1 MMPTLLPPVDTD
13 DKTLKGHHVLVWL
26 LGFFG
31 LIFVVNGVFLW
42 AALSSF
48 PGEDVRHSYLQG
60 LEYNKT
66 IASLKYQE
74 DMSWKAELGLV
85 AVTDGDV
92 LVARILDA
100 DGLALPSRNVTAELR
115 RAATQDSDIIVEMLP
130 VGSGE
135 YRADLPVLT
144 KGAWHI
150 DLNAEIA
157 DGSSGTGFKA
167 SKVIMVK

>member
-1 MMPTLLPPVDTD
+1 MPTMSPTLEPDG
-13 DKTLKGHHVLVWL
+13 KTLKGHHVLFWMM
-26 LGFFG
+26 GFFG
-31 LIFVVNGVFLW
+31 LMFIVNGVFLW

-60 LEYNKT
+60 LQFNQT
-66 IASLKYQE
+66 IASLKHQE
-74 DMSWKAELGLV
+74 DMAWKAELGLIV
-85 AVTDGDV
+85 ESDGDV

-115 RAATQDSDIIVEMLP
+115 RAATQDSDIILEMLP

-135 YRADLPVLT
+135 YQAVLPVLS
-144 KGAWHI
+144 KGAWHVA
-150 DLNAEIA
+150 LNAEIS
-157 DGSSGTGFKA
+157 DGGSGTGFKA

>member
-1 MMPTLLPPVDTD
+1 MMPTLSPPLETD
-13 DKTLKGHHVLVWL
+13 EKVLKGHHVLFWL
-26 LGFFG
+26 IGFFG
-31 LIFVVNGVFLW
+31 LMFIVNGVFLW

-60 LEYNKT
+60 LHFNQT
-66 IASLKYQE
+66 IASLKHQE
-74 DMSWKAELGLV
+74 GMAWKAELGLIEEP
-85 AVTDGDV
+85 DGDV

-115 RAATQDSDIIVEMLP
+115 RAATQDSDIIVDMLP

-135 YRADLPVLT
+135 YRAELPVLT
-144 KGAWHI
+144 RGAWHVA
-150 DLNAEIA
+150 LNAEVA
-157 DGSSGTGFKA
+157 DGRSDTGFKA

>member
-1 MMPTLLPPVDTD
+1 MMRTLSPPTNPEP
-13 DKTLKGHHVLVWL
+13 KTLKGHHVLFWL

-31 LIFVVNGVFLW
+31 LMFVVNGVFLW
-42 AALSSF
+42 AALTSF

-60 LEYNKT
+60 LQFNKT
-66 IASLKYQE
+66 ITSRQHQE
-74 DMSWKAELGLV
+74 NKAWKAELGLV
-85 AVTDGDV
+85 AEPGGNV

-115 RAATQDSDIIVEMLP
+115 RAATQDSDIILEMLP

-135 YRADLPVLT
+135 YRAALPIMVT
-144 KGAWHI
+144 GAWHVALKA
-150 DLNAEIA
+150 DIA
-157 DGSSGTGFKA
+157 DGDTDAGFEA

>member
-1 MMPTLLPPVDTD
+1 MPTLSPPLETD
-13 DKTLKGHHVLVWL
+13 GKTLKGHHVLFWL

-31 LIFVVNGVFLW
+31 LMFVVNGVFLW

-60 LEYNKT
+60 LQFNKT
-66 IASLKYQE
+66 IASLEHQE
-74 DMSWKAELGLV
+74 DMAWKAELGLV
-85 AVTDGDV
+85 EAPDGDV

-115 RAATQDSDIIVEMLP
+115 RSATQDSDIVLDMQP

-135 YRADLPVLT
+135 YRAALPVLA
-144 KGAWHI
+144 KGAWHVA
-150 DLNAEIA
+150 LNAEIA
-157 DGSSGTGFKA
+157 DDDGGTEFKA
-167 SKVIMVK
+167 SKVVMVK